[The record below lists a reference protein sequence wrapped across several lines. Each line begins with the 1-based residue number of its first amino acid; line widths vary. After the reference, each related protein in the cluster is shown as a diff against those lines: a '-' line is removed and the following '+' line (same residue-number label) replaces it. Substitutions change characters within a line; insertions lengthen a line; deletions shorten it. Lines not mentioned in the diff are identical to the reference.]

1 MFTTTRD
8 HDRAVGRSGNPGI
21 AIVMF
26 GHNQPPLDEIGLI
39 DLPKSGGTMHPL
51 PGTTGL
57 HVSAAKIWL

>member
-39 DLPKSGGTMHPL
+39 DLPKSRGTMHPR

-57 HVSAAKIWL
+57 HVSAAKIRL